1 MLWATIFTLF
11 LADKAGFWRRDLGPK
26 AQMTEPHGPRSATVQ
41 PLGLAAHPVLRE
53 LPRRLRSP
61 ARGCIPGSYNS
72 GLTSR
77 VSAAVRGILRRPAPC
92 SVTGCYGV
100 NVRIQSP

>member
-72 GLTSR
+72 GQRAGFPLPSEGY
-77 VSAAVRGILRRPAPC
+77 SAAPPPVP
-92 SVTGCYGV
+92 
-100 NVRIQSP
+100 